1 MQNFHWI
8 SWKIAPKASNM
19 PSQDVWKFTSVSY
32 RTSALWNRCPALTL
46 LFQLITSSR
55 ASGTADHVRSLD
67 DLFKFI
73 KNFAMPF
80 NCHFLEVFLYKH
92 SLNPR
97 LLRFIQQLHD
107 PLGST
112 WRGAGAYLPIILIT
126 KMGINDQQTD
136 YCIGNHSNLTSKT
149 ILHRSILQEPERSC
163 WRSTAA
169 HPCSKS
175 LSTVAAN
182 RHLMFSSSYI
192 LSLVSIWKVLI
203 NLNRLPNFFHFDI
216 N

>member
-1 MQNFHWI
+1 M
-8 SWKIAPKASNM
+8 
-19 PSQDVWKFTSVSY
+19 TY
-32 RTSALWNRCPALTL
+32 RTSAFWGRCPALSPL
-46 LFQLITSSR
+46 LQLITSSR

-126 KMGINDQQTD
+126 KMRINDQPTD
-136 YCIGNHSNLTSKT
+136 YCIGNHSNLTSKI
-149 ILHRSILQEPERSC
+149 ILHRSILQELERSC

-169 HPCSKS
+169 HPCQS

-182 RHLMFSSSYI
+182 RHSMFFSSYI
-192 LSLVSIWKVLI
+192 SSLVSIWKVLI
-203 NLNRLPNFFHFDI
+203 NPNRLPNFYHFDI